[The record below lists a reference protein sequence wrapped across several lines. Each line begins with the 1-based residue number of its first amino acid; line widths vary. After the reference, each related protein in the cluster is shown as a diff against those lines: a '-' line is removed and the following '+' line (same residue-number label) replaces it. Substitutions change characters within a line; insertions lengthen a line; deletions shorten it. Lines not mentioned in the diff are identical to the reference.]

1 MNLPLRVG
9 SKEIESVE
17 KEKSMKYTTK
27 RKLIKS
33 RNCTASTGFTDDLP
47 DGKDLKLALRIRI
60 CKLLVSR
67 TTICK
72 YIV

>member
-17 KEKSMKYTTK
+17 KAKSMKYTTK

-33 RNCTASTGFTDDLP
+33 RNCTA
-47 DGKDLKLALRIRI
+47 
-60 CKLLVSR
+60 
-67 TTICK
+67 
-72 YIV
+72 